1 MTYSNG
7 QWLLALV
14 VGWILLIGPGTL
26 EGNVF
31 PAAAPM
37 ELLRIAPTNSND
49 VAKIEIEPDG
59 NYSAIWLKS
68 ARLRPNCSFSRIE
81 WYLGKRGGQH
91 VPVFFLLGPPKL
103 RANDIFTAGPWIV
116 KIPEHQFLD
125 TYADVLHECTFLG
138 VKLPWRVRSKFW
150 N

>member
-1 MTYSNG
+1 VTYSNG

-59 NYSAIWLKS
+59 S
-68 ARLRPNCSFSRIE
+68 
-81 WYLGKRGGQH
+81 
-91 VPVFFLLGPPKL
+91 
-103 RANDIFTAGPWIV
+103 
-116 KIPEHQFLD
+116 
-125 TYADVLHECTFLG
+125 
-138 VKLPWRVRSKFW
+138 
-150 N
+150 